1 MTLFFSKCVSSL
13 YLLRKKFRYCRL
25 KVISQ
30 KKKKRSERER
40 KKKIIENI
48 STRTRVSVFYFS
60 GLNLCLCQH
69 TFQNVCV
76 FFCLLVNDNNIQ
88 LLASL
93 FHSRH
98 RNTAHLTSHTLT
110 ATLRPSVTLTLTLTL
125 SCICPFKEWSKPEL
139 EVQIQCDCLPCFCVL
154 PKTILKNLLSSQTF
168 LSYLK
173 CLL

>member
-1 MTLFFSKCVSSL
+1 MINNVHNLCIRFVFFLTFKMTLFFSKCVSSL
-13 YLLRKKFRYCRL
+13 YLLRKKFRQCRV
-25 KVISQ
+25 KVISL
-30 KKKKRSERER
+30 KKKRSERER

-48 STRTRVSVFYFS
+48 SSRTRVSVFYFS

-76 FFCLLVNDNNIQ
+76 FFYLLVNDNSTQ
-88 LLASL
+88 FLASL

-125 SCICPFKEWSKPEL
+125 SCICPFKE
-139 EVQIQCDCLPCFCVL
+139 
-154 PKTILKNLLSSQTF
+154 
-168 LSYLK
+168 
-173 CLL
+173 